1 MYVIGSSL
9 TPGKMGRP
17 MVELFRFRPISFSF
31 SLAMAG
37 AGPTFS
43 QAKLKRKIDSVSK
56 DIYFI
61 DLKLQKIRQSGGNSG
76 D

>member
-1 MYVIGSSL
+1 
-9 TPGKMGRP
+9 MGRL
-17 MVELFRFRPISFSF
+17 MVELFRFRLISFSF

-43 QAKLKRKIDSVSK
+43 QTKLKQKIDSVSK

-61 DLKLQKIRQSGGNSG
+61 DLELQKFVKVGEIVEAEYRTFRPLS
-76 D
+76 